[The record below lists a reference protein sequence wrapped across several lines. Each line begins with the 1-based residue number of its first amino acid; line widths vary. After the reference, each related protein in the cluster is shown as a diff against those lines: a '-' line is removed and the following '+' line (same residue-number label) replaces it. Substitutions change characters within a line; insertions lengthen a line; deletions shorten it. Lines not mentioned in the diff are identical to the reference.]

1 MRFNWI
7 DITDEDFP
15 IIESWL
21 DDETKYF
28 TGLEDGIKDYYDF
41 YLNDEHYIFGDNFWI
56 KVIFENSI
64 PIGLIALYLSTEGRL
79 TVPEFII
86 SQSYRNRGMGTAALT
101 ELLNNSD
108 TIIGKSFKSADAVIF
123 PNNVPSQ
130 KAFEHAG
137 FIFES
142 SHPDGDAW
150 YYRWTK

>member
-7 DITDEDFP
+7 DITDKDFP

-64 PIGLIALYLSTEGRL
+64 PIIRIPYNKNFTYSTTLYFYDFHHITKRACS
-79 TVPEFII
+79 
-86 SQSYRNRGMGTAALT
+86 NNAASL
-101 ELLNNSD
+101 
-108 TIIGKSFKSADAVIF
+108 F
-123 PNNVPSQ
+123 
-130 KAFEHAG
+130 
-137 FIFES
+137 
-142 SHPDGDAW
+142 
-150 YYRWTK
+150 